1 MLLPEKTL
9 EAHDVFAGKLTMD
22 DLETLIDFKTGRQK
36 RIIYS
41 DPDIY
46 QLEMEK
52 IFGRCWLFLAHDCQI
67 GNPGDFIRTFM
78 GEDEVLVVR
87 QKDYS
92 VKAFL
97 NTCTHRGNRLCKA
110 DHGNKKSFVCNYHGW
125 GFGSDGKLNGVPL
138 EAEAYY
144 NKLDKSKYG
153 LIEVAQLACYK
164 GLIFATF
171 DKSAPSLEDYLG
183 EMKWYLDIW
192 LDAMPEGTEL
202 IGTAMKVELPINWKL
217 PVENVSGDGYHL
229 GWAHAG
235 AMTVSSS
242 SKLTDMEVGNTS
254 VDNSAAVSVAG
265 LNGHA
270 VLAAL
275 DGKSGYAFYPDPE
288 IAENYLGKN
297 RENVIDRLGEYRG
310 KNMWGSQI
318 NLTVFPNLQMLPGL
332 NWFRVYHPK
341 GPGKLEMWTWAMV
354 DKEMPEGLKSMILN
368 NVSRTFGPAGLF
380 DNDDG
385 DNLQAIT
392 EQSRGW
398 RTKQMDIYTN
408 MAIGGE
414 HSRKE
419 LPGVVSNGLICEQN
433 QRYIYRRWQEMMR
446 ANNWSGIPTYN
457 SLEEARATEAG

>member
-1 MLLPEKTL
+1 MSEL
-9 EAHDVFAGKLTMD
+9 D
-22 DLETLIDFKTGRQK
+22 DLIDFKTGRQK
-36 RIIYS
+36 RVIYS

-46 QLEMEK
+46 EQELEK
-52 IFGRCWLFLAHDCQI
+52 IFARSWLFIAHECQI
-67 GNPGDFIRTFM
+67 KEPGDFIRTFM

-87 QKDYS
+87 QKDGS

-110 DHGNKKSFVCNYHGW
+110 DHGNSKTFVCNYHGW
-125 GFGSDGKLNGVPL
+125 GFGTDGALKGVPL
-138 EAEAYY
+138 EKEAYY
-144 NKLDKSKYG
+144 NKLDKDKFG
-153 LIEVAQLACYK
+153 LIEVAQINNYK

-171 DKSAPSLEDYLG
+171 DEEAPSLEEYLG
-183 EMKWYLDIW
+183 DMKWYLDTW

-202 IGTAMKVELPINWKL
+202 IGTAMKVELPVNWKL

-242 SKLTDMEVGNTS
+242 MVLAGMEVGNS
-254 VDNSAAVSVAG
+254 GVDNTAAVSVAG

-275 DGKSGYAFYPDPE
+275 DGQSGYAFYPNPKMAVD
-288 IAENYLGKN
+288 YLEAN
-297 RENVIDRLGEYRG
+297 RQTVIDRLGEYRG
-310 KNMWGSQI
+310 TKMWGSQI

-332 NWFRVYHPK
+332 NWFRIYHPK
-341 GPGKLEMWTWAMV
+341 GPGKFEMWTWAMV
-354 DKEMPEGLKSMILN
+354 DKEMSEELKQMILD

-398 RTKQMDIYTN
+398 RTRQMDVYTN

-414 HSRKE
+414 HSRDE
-419 LPGVVSNGLICEQN
+419 MPGVVSDGLVCEQN
-433 QRYIYRRWQEMMR
+433 QRYVYRRWLEMMK
-446 ANNWSGIPTYN
+446 ADSWADIPSYN
-457 SLEEARATEAG
+457 GLEEARATEAK